1 MKLCNTIQKYAN
13 KYLIKRLKTGCKM
26 ARITITIPDNLHT
39 QVLKLAKKE
48 GGSVSYT
55 VSRLVE
61 LGLLVTNNKN
71 QKSEENEVSK
81 VDEYCNK
88 LIIQINGILKEI
100 AVGNFEFSPEKIAKI
115 TQETTDKYK
124 DLMSQ

>member
-1 MKLCNTIQKYAN
+1 
-13 KYLIKRLKTGCKM
+13 M

-61 LGLLVTNNKN
+61 LGMLVTNNKN
-71 QKSEENEVSK
+71 QKSSENDFTK

-100 AVGNFEFSPEKIAKI
+100 AVANFEFSSEKIAKI
-115 TQETTDKYK
+115 TQDTTEKYK
-124 DLMSQ
+124 ELISP

>member
-1 MKLCNTIQKYAN
+1 
-13 KYLIKRLKTGCKM
+13 M

-55 VSRLVE
+55 VARLVE

-71 QKSEENEVSK
+71 QKQDDHAVSK
-81 VDEYCNK
+81 VDDYCNK
-88 LIIQINGILKEI
+88 LIIQINCILKELAI
-100 AVGNFEFSPEKIAKI
+100 SNYGFTPDKI
-115 TQETTDKYK
+115 TQIAQETTLKYK
-124 DLMSQ
+124 ELSE

>member
-1 MKLCNTIQKYAN
+1 
-13 KYLIKRLKTGCKM
+13 M
-26 ARITITIPDNLHT
+26 ARITITMPDNLHM

-48 GGSVSYT
+48 GGSISYT

-71 QKSEENEVSK
+71 QKQEAGEISK

-88 LIIQINGILKEI
+88 LTIQINGILKEI
-100 AVGNFEFSPEKIAKI
+100 AVSNFEFSPEKIAKI
-115 TQETTDKYK
+115 TQETTDKYQE
-124 DLMSQ
+124 LMSQ

>member
-1 MKLCNTIQKYAN
+1 
-13 KYLIKRLKTGCKM
+13 M

-71 QKSEENEVSK
+71 QKPEENEVSK

-115 TQETTDKYK
+115 TQETTEKYK
-124 DLMSQ
+124 DLMSR

>member
-1 MKLCNTIQKYAN
+1 
-13 KYLIKRLKTGCKM
+13 M

-71 QKSEENEVSK
+71 QKQEENEVSK

-88 LIIQINGILKEI
+88 LIIQINGILKELAI
-100 AVGNFEFSPEKIAKI
+100 NNYGF
-115 TQETTDKYK
+115 TTDKISQIAQDTTLKYK
-124 DLMSQ
+124 ELTELE

>member
-1 MKLCNTIQKYAN
+1 
-13 KYLIKRLKTGCKM
+13 M

-61 LGLLVTNNKN
+61 LGLLVTSNKN
-71 QKSEENEVSK
+71 QKQEDQVVSK
-81 VDEYCNK
+81 IDEHCSK
-88 LIIQINGILKEI
+88 LIIQINGILKELAISNYGFTPDKISQI
-100 AVGNFEFSPEKIAKI
+100 A
-115 TQETTDKYK
+115 QETTSKYNELSEIK
-124 DLMSQ
+124 